1 MYNNPRYGE
10 EKYHFANLSQ
20 QYMKYNKYIY

>member
-10 EKYHFANLSQ
+10 EKYHFATFSK
-20 QYMKYNKYIY
+20 QYMKYNISIN